1 MSDTSPIAVFGA
13 GGKTGGEILRQAIR
27 RNVAVRAFE
36 HVLPPPSAR
45 IEGIEYIECD
55 VLNDAFADNL
65 EGCRAI
71 ISALGVPL
79 SPSTAIHPPPL
90 YTEGTRK
97 LILAMRETAI
107 HRIAVISAAFVE
119 PQPSIPAWFELTAKP
134 VLHNILQE
142 MRAMEKTLERET
154 ELDWTA
160 ARPGWLLEAPYTG
173 EAVISDERLA
183 EGCLRCR
190 HADLAAGLLEFICE
204 NTWVRAKPAIGRS
217 EQNRF
222 EDITALK
229 DELGIA

>member
-1 MSDTSPIAVFGA
+1 M
-13 GGKTGGEILRQAIR
+13 
-27 RNVAVRAFE
+27 AVRAFE

-79 SPSTAIHPPPL
+79 NPSTVSQPPPL

>member
-79 SPSTAIHPPPL
+79 NPSTVSQPPPL